1 MRVSRFPSWLKK
13 DISRGKGLFK
23 VKNIL
28 SDLRLNTVCQSAKC
42 PNIGECFGGG
52 AATFMIMGTI
62 CTRDCRFCAIHGGTP
77 NPLELDEPL
86 RVAQAA
92 KVLGLTYVVV
102 TSVTRDD
109 LPDGGA
115 EHFSKTV
122 TAIREVLPDSK
133 VEVLVPDF
141 KGSHDAVREVVK
153 SSPTVFNH
161 NMETVSRLYSMT
173 RPGADYCR
181 SLNVLG
187 FAKNLDSDIVTKS
200 GLMLGLGETRE
211 EILCSMKDLRN
222 VGCDVLTMGQ
232 YISPSDRHFPEER
245 FLYPDEFKKLES
257 IGKEMGFLGVASG
270 PFVRSS
276 YHAGRL
282 LERILQQQEK
292 DNGERQTLKVASIDH
307 WFSECV

>member
-1 MRVSRFPSWLKK
+1 MRVSRLPSWLKK
-13 DISRGKGLFK
+13 DISRGKDLFK
-23 VKNIL
+23 VKEIL
-28 SDLRLNTVCQSAKC
+28 SELKLNTVCQSAKC
-42 PNIGECFGGG
+42 PNIGECFGEGIT
-52 AATFMIMGTI
+52 TFMIMGSI
-62 CTRDCRFCAIHGGTP
+62 CTRNCRFCAIKGGDP
-77 NPLELDEPL
+77 NPLELDEPF

-115 EHFSKTV
+115 EHFSKTI

-141 KGSHDAVREVVK
+141 KGSFDAIRKVVK
-153 SSPTVFNH
+153 SHPTVFNH
-161 NMETVSRLYSMT
+161 NMETVPRLYPLT
-173 RPGADYCR
+173 RHGADYYR

-187 FAKNLDSDIVTKS
+187 FAKDFDSDIVTKS

-211 EILCSMKDLRN
+211 DVLRSMKDLRN
-222 VGCDVLTMGQ
+222 VGCDVLTLGQ

-245 FLYPDEFKKLES
+245 FLHPEEFKELES
-257 IGKEMGFLGVASG
+257 IGKEMGFPEVASG

-282 LERILQQQEK
+282 LETIFPR
-292 DNGERQTLKVASIDH
+292 
-307 WFSECV
+307 

>member
-1 MRVSRFPSWLKK
+1 MRAGRFPSWFKK
-13 DISRGKGLFK
+13 DISRGKSLFK
-23 VKNIL
+23 VKDIL

-42 PNIGECFGGG
+42 PNIGECFVEGT
-52 AATFMIMGTI
+52 ATFMIMGNT
-62 CTRDCRFCAIHGGTP
+62 CTRDCRFCAIEGGTP
-77 NPLELDEPL
+77 NPIELDEPF

-92 KVLGLTYVVV
+92 KALGLTYVVV

-115 EHFSKTV
+115 EHFSKTI
-122 TAIREVLPDSK
+122 TAIRELLPDSK

-141 KGSHDAVREVVK
+141 KGSHNAVREVVK

-173 RPGADYCR
+173 RHGADYCR

-187 FAKNLDSDIVTKS
+187 FAKDFDSNIVTKS

-211 EILCSMKDLRN
+211 EVLRSMKDLRN

-232 YISPSDRHFPEER
+232 YISPSNRHFPEER
-245 FLYPDEFKKLES
+245 FLHPDEFKELEY
-257 IGKEMGFLGVASG
+257 IGKEMGFLEVTSG

-276 YHAGRL
+276 YHADRF
-282 LERILQQQEK
+282 LEQILPRQEK
-292 DNGERQTLKVASIDH
+292 DNGGK
-307 WFSECV
+307 

>member
-1 MRVSRFPSWLKK
+1 MRVGRLPSWLKK

-23 VKNIL
+23 VKETL
-28 SDLRLNTVCQSAKC
+28 SELKLNTVCQSAKC
-42 PNIGECFGGG
+42 PNIGECFGEGV
-52 AATFMIMGTI
+52 ATFMIMGSI
-62 CTRDCRFCAIHGGTP
+62 CTRNCRFCAVEGGDP
-77 NPLELDEPL
+77 NPLELDEPV

-115 EHFSKTV
+115 EHFSKTI
-122 TAIREVLPDSK
+122 TAIREVLSDSK

-141 KGSHDAVREVVK
+141 KGSRDAVGEVVK
-153 SSPTVFNH
+153 SRPTVFNH
-161 NMETVSRLYSMT
+161 NMETVPRLYSIT

-181 SLNVLG
+181 SLNVLE
-187 FAKNLDSDIVTKS
+187 FAKDFDSNIVTKS
-200 GLMLGLGETRE
+200 GLMLGFGETRE
-211 EILCSMKDLRN
+211 EVLRSMKDLRN

-245 FLYPDEFKKLES
+245 FLHPEEFKELES
-257 IGKEMGFLGVASG
+257 IGKEMGFPEVASG

-282 LERILQQQEK
+282 LERILPQREK
-292 DNGERQTLKVASIDH
+292 DNGER
-307 WFSECV
+307 

>member
-1 MRVSRFPSWLKK
+1 VRVSRLPSWLKK

-23 VKNIL
+23 VKEIL
-28 SDLRLNTVCQSAKC
+28 SELGLNTVCQSAKC
-42 PNIGECFGGG
+42 PNIGECFGDGT
-52 AATFMIMGTI
+52 ATFMIMGRI
-62 CTRDCRFCAIHGGTP
+62 CTRDCRFCAVEGGDP
-77 NPLELDEPL
+77 NPLELDEPF

-92 KVLGLTYVVV
+92 KVLGLTHVVV

-115 EHFSKTV
+115 EHFSKTT
-122 TAIREVLPDSK
+122 TAIRESLPDSK

-141 KGSHDAVREVVK
+141 KGNHDAVREVVK
-153 SSPTVFNH
+153 SHPTVFSH
-161 NMETVSRLYSMT
+161 NMETVPRLYPRI

-187 FAKNLDSDIVTKS
+187 FAKDFDSDIVTKS

-211 EILCSMKDLRN
+211 EVLRSMKDLRN

-245 FLYPDEFKKLES
+245 FLHPEEFKEIES
-257 IGKEMGFLGVASG
+257 TGKEMGFPEVASG

-282 LERILQQQEK
+282 LERILPQQEK
-292 DNGERQTLKVASIDH
+292 DNGER
-307 WFSECV
+307 